1 MLRLS
6 FIINIAVFSI
16 GTMALLVA
24 RDAIHVDDLDRY
36 DEVMKTVADNH
47 ILNFYPENQVIK
59 LDIHEHP
66 SEQVIWRHMS
76 VKFTANQCLN
86 KIVRSEEFKPSPDAD
101 AYFKQEEE
109 LQQEYLH
116 RPSGDEVTR
125 PL

>member
-1 MLRLS
+1 MS
-6 FIINIAVFSI
+6 AKS
-16 GTMALLVA
+16 LL
-24 RDAIHVDDLDRY
+24 I
-36 DEVMKTVADNH
+36 
-47 ILNFYPENQVIK
+47 
-59 LDIHEHP
+59 
-66 SEQVIWRHMS
+66 S
-76 VKFTANQCLN
+76 LN